1 MSRLWSRIP
10 ALGSLTHDGWLL
22 FATRC
27 LRLYAYGLVSV
38 ILMLYLSRM
47 GLSNTRIGLLLTLT
61 LVGDTAVSLW
71 LTTHADRLGRRRM
84 LLAGAVLM
92 IFAGIVFATTGN
104 FFLLLFA
111 ATIGVISPS
120 GNEVGPF
127 LPIEQASL
135 CHVVPGKHRTE
146 VLAWYALAGSLA
158 TAAGALTG
166 GVLTGLLLRILP
178 TPVMAYRIVVGA
190 YALCGL
196 VLALLFTRVSG
207 RVEVQPDQSNGE
219 VSSAPTRWGLG
230 RSRRVVLKL
239 SSLFAL
245 DAFGGGFIIQSI
257 AAYWFH
263 VRFGINLAALGGIFF
278 AANVLAGLSALAA
291 AWIASK
297 IGLINTMV
305 FTHLPSNVL
314 LILVPFMPTAPLAI
328 ALLLLRFSISQMDV
342 PTRQSYTMAVV
353 QPDER
358 SAAAGVTGVARTI
371 GASVAPSLAGLLL
384 SYAPLLNAPF
394 LLAGSLKIV
403 YDLLLYRS
411 FAALRPPGEHREPS
425 TAAPTSAAKPPERPE

>member
-1 MSRLWSRIP
+1 MSLPRPRVL
-10 ALGSLTHDGWLL
+10 ALRTLTSDGWLL

-27 LRLYAYGLVSV
+27 IRLYAYGLVSV
-38 ILMLYLSRM
+38 ILMLYLSQL
-47 GLSNTRIGLLLTLT
+47 GLSNTRIGVLLTLT
-61 LVGDTAVSLW
+61 LVGDTAISLW
-71 LTTHADRLGRRRM
+71 LTTHADRLGRQRM
-84 LLAGAVLM
+84 LLVGAVLM
-92 IFAGIVFATTGN
+92 IFAGMVFALSGN
-104 FFLLLFA
+104 FFLLLLA
-111 ATIGVISPS
+111 ATVGVISPS

-135 CHVVPGKHRTE
+135 CHVVPGQYRTA
-146 VLAWYALAGSLA
+146 VLAWYALVGSLA

-166 GVLTGLLLRILP
+166 GVLTQALQHVLA
-178 TPVMAYRIVVGA
+178 TPVTAYRIVVGL
-190 YALCGL
+190 YSLLGL
-196 VLALLFTRVSG
+196 VLALLFTRLSP
-207 RVEVQPDQSNGE
+207 RVEVQAGNHNGAP
-219 VSSAPTRWGLG
+219 SSAPSRWGLG

-263 VRFGINLAALGGIFF
+263 VRFGIDLAALGGIFF
-278 AANVLAGLSALAA
+278 AANVLAALSALAA

-353 QPDER
+353 EPDER
-358 SAAAGVTGVARTI
+358 SAAAGVTGVARTV
-371 GASVAPSLAGLLL
+371 GAAISPSLAGLLL
-384 SYAPLLNAPF
+384 SHASLLNAPF
-394 LLAGSLKIV
+394 LLAGSLKII

-411 FAALRPPGEHREPS
+411 FAKLRPPGEHGEPP
-425 TAAPTSAAKPPERPE
+425 AVKPPTMP